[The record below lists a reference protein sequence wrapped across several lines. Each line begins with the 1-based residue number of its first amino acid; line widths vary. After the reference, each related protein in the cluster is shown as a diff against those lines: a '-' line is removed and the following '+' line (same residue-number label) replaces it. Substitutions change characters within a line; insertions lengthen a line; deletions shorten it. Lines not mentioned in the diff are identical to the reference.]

1 MDKKAS
7 SITGID
13 LKTKTNANLV
23 PVLAK
28 VMKQTLIKRTFLTHT
43 YVEQTTS
50 GRGPIRVQRIIS
62 TVDEKRK
69 TKLVCKQKK
78 SRNLNSNKSLK
89 TLSLSLS
96 C

>member
-1 MDKKAS
+1 MDKNAS

-28 VMKQTLIKRTFLTHT
+28 VIKQRLIKMTFFTHT

-50 GRGPIRVQRIIS
+50 GRGPIRVQRITS
-62 TVDEKRK
+62 TVFEKRK
-69 TKLVCKQKK
+69 KKLV
-78 SRNLNSNKSLK
+78 
-89 TLSLSLS
+89 
-96 C
+96 